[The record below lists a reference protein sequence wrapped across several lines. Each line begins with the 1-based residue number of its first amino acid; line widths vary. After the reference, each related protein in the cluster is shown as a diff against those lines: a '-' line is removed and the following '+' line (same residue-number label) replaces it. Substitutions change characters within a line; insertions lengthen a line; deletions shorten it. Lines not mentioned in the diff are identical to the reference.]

1 MINLRP
7 SCTKQLGHDE
17 DHEGGDEGDDDD
29 DVDDGGGG
37 AVADC
42 KVLDAVASDNKRE
55 DENATAFKLVAL
67 NFKGEALQS
76 LSIMLLFT
84 L

>member
-17 DHEGGDEGDDDD
+17 DHEEGDEGDDDD

-37 AVADC
+37 
-42 KVLDAVASDNKRE
+42 ASDNKRE

-76 LSIMLLFT
+76 LSMMLLLT